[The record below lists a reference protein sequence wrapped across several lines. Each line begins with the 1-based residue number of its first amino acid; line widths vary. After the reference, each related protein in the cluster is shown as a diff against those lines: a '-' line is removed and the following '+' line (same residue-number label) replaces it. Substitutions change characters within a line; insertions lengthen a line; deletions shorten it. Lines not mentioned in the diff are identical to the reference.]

1 MDSEL
6 RFEILDLRGLKCP
19 LPALRV
25 RRALAGCPPGSM
37 FRVLATD
44 PMSIIDIPHEVSRSG
59 AALLQQDHVG
69 EEIHFK
75 IRAAG

>member
-1 MDSEL
+1 
-6 RFEILDLRGLKCP
+6 
-19 LPALRV
+19 
-25 RRALAGCPPGSM
+25 M

-59 AALLQQDHVG
+59 ATLLQQDHAG